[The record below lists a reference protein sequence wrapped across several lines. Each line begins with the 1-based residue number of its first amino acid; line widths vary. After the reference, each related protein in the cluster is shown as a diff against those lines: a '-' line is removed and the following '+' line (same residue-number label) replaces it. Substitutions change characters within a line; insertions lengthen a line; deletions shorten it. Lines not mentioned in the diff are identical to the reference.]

1 MAVLRG
7 LLIRGLLVTV
17 PLLVTFALLR
27 WVFRVLDSVLQ
38 PVFRWLFDNNVPG
51 AGLVGGLVVIL
62 LVGLLV
68 STWPGRVALHALES
82 LLFRTPLLRTIYGGT
97 KQVAE
102 VVLGGRQAPFRRVV
116 LVEWPRR
123 GAYALGFVTGEEAV
137 SEGRSVLKVFV
148 ISAPNPT
155 TGFLMLVPEEQ
166 TVPLRMTV
174 DEALTLVV
182 SGGLAGSAQAV
193 VQALA
198 EAQADAEGGD
208 R

>member
-7 LLIRGLLVTV
+7 SLIRGLLVTV

-38 PVFRWLFDNNVPG
+38 PVFRWLFGNSLPG

-62 LVGLLV
+62 LVGLLA

-82 LLFRTPLLRTIYGGT
+82 VLFRTPLLRTIYGGT
-97 KQVAE
+97 KQVVE

-137 SEGRSVLKVFV
+137 REGRSVLKVFI
-148 ISAPNPT
+148 ISSPNPT
-155 TGFLMLVPEEQ
+155 TGFLMLVPEDQ
-166 TVPLRMTV
+166 TLPLRMTV

-182 SGGLAGSAQAV
+182 SGGLAGSVQAV
-193 VQALA
+193 VEALA
-198 EAQADAEGGD
+198 EARGGAEGGGA
-208 R
+208 

>member
-38 PVFRWLFDNNVPG
+38 PVFRWLFGNSVPG
-51 AGLVGGLVVIL
+51 AGLVGGLAVIL

-68 STWPGRVALHALES
+68 STWPGRTALHALETV
-82 LLFRTPLLRTIYGGT
+82 LFRTPLLRVIYGGT
-97 KQVAE
+97 KQVVE

-123 GAYALGFVTGEEAV
+123 GAYALGFVTGEEVGPQA
-137 SEGRSVLKVFV
+137 RSLLKVFV
-148 ISAPNPT
+148 ISSPNPT

-166 TVPLRMTV
+166 TLPLRMTV

-198 EAQADAEGGD
+198 EARAEAEGGGA
-208 R
+208 

>member
-17 PLLVTFALLR
+17 PILVTFAFLR

-38 PVFRWLFDNNVPG
+38 PLFHLLFGNAPPG

-62 LVGLLV
+62 LVGLV
-68 STWPGRVALHALES
+68 VNTWLGRAAVQAVES
-82 LLFRTPLLRTIYGGT
+82 VLFRTPLLRTIYGGT
-97 KQVAE
+97 KQVVE

-123 GAYALGFVTGEEAV
+123 GAYALAFVTGEEPTAAG
-137 SEGRSVLKVFV
+137 SILKVFV
-148 ISAPNPT
+148 VSSPNPT

-166 TVPLRMTV
+166 TVPVPISV

-182 SGGLAGSAQAV
+182 SGGLAGSARVAAE
-193 VQALA
+193 ALA
-198 EAQADAEGGD
+198 RARAEGG
-208 R
+208 RGGA

>member
-1 MAVLRG
+1 M
-7 LLIRGLLVTV
+7 TV
-17 PLLVTFALLR
+17 PILVTFALLR

-38 PVFRWLFDNNVPG
+38 PVFRLLFGNAVPG

-62 LVGLLV
+62 MVGLV
-68 STWPGRVALHALES
+68 ANTWLGHKILALLES
-82 LLFRTPLLRTIYGGT
+82 VLFRTPLLRTIYGGT
-97 KQVAE
+97 KQVVE

-123 GAYALGFVTGEEAV
+123 GAYALGFVTGEEALPR
-137 SEGRSVLKVFV
+137 GGLLLKVFV
-148 ISAPNPT
+148 ISSPNPT
-155 TGFLMLVPEEQ
+155 TGFLMLVPEDQ
-166 TVPLRMTV
+166 TRRLEISV

-198 EAQADAEGGD
+198 GHQGREERSGA